1 MGLRCV
7 PHGLWPLPAGPSGF
21 SPSRA
26 SSPSESWCRGVPRD
40 LRLTFRAP
48 DGCGSTRVPL
58 PTFGSF
64 ASLGFRSSC
73 VSPLPLV
80 RPAPL
85 SRDPTTLSSRGTCA
99 STPGDVSA
107 AIVAL
112 AYPAIAPVPPS
123 WFRTTS
129 TVSSA
134 QGFRAC
140 CIPVPEGVRRVSPSR
155 PPLVALRRP
164 EDRRPLSS
172 GGSRGSPL
180 RTSHPSKKSPR
191 QQPFHIAVAV
201 APSPLCRRAS
211 LTSQFFAMTLDLEAL
226 LRCRVRSA
234 VRPLPVDRRPLLPW
248 ALRPS
253 RVLADSGSLDPT
265 RLRIGPLESGPP
277 SVCDVAIA
285 SSRRPRRC
293 RWRSAFTESQPI
305 PCRPSGWRVPVA
317 RNRVRFDE
325 PPRPSVCSRF
335 RARVPPEWV
344 GHGPRLRTLLGLL
357 TSKNK
362 LTPSEEGNQP
372 RLSAGHR
379 VRPECRDGHM
389 RDPCQLLADGKTSL
403 IEESGWIHVSQPS
416 TRNRDLLAISE
427 VH

>member
-1 MGLRCV
+1 MGRKYLLLD
-7 PHGLWPLPAGPSGF
+7 P
-21 SPSRA
+21 RA
-26 SSPSESWCRGVPRD
+26 FPRRG
-40 LRLTFRAP
+40 
-48 DGCGSTRVPL
+48 
-58 PTFGSF
+58 
-64 ASLGFRSSC
+64 
-73 VSPLPLV
+73 
-80 RPAPL
+80 
-85 SRDPTTLSSRGTCA
+85 
-99 STPGDVSA
+99 
-107 AIVAL
+107 
-112 AYPAIAPVPPS
+112 
-123 WFRTTS
+123 
-129 TVSSA
+129 
-134 QGFRAC
+134 
-140 CIPVPEGVRRVSPSR
+140 
-155 PPLVALRRP
+155 
-164 EDRRPLSS
+164 
-172 GGSRGSPL
+172 
-180 RTSHPSKKSPR
+180 SHPSKKSPR

-248 ALRPS
+248 ALCPS

-277 SVCDVAIA
+277 SVRDVAIA

-362 LTPSEEGNQP
+362 LTPSEEGNRP

-389 RDPCQLLADGKTSL
+389 RDPCQLLADGKTLL
-403 IEESGWIHVSQPS
+403 IEEFGWIHLSHPVPE
-416 TRNRDLLAISE
+416 NRGKDATW
-427 VH
+427 